1 MLSGIKSP
9 FMVNGGSMKYFDA
22 VCCPDRNLNNP
33 MCEEWLGIFQQI
45 SYLHTIILFDIYQ
58 IRYTQF
64 TSIFGLN
71 QSIHFNY
78 QSCNSRTPSI
88 IYLQLIY
95 KCQTILFNK
104 VCEGLLTT
112 DKFIQWHVEDSM
124 LFNYFVCKC
133 L

>member
-58 IRYTQF
+58 IRYT
-64 TSIFGLN
+64 
-71 QSIHFNY
+71 
-78 QSCNSRTPSI
+78 
-88 IYLQLIY
+88 
-95 KCQTILFNK
+95 
-104 VCEGLLTT
+104 
-112 DKFIQWHVEDSM
+112 
-124 LFNYFVCKC
+124 
-133 L
+133 